1 MIFGKILRKI
11 GKQFKKLNT
20 KQTSNNTKVPLV
32 RKKCKQIFK
41 NI

>member
-11 GKQFKKLNT
+11 GKQFKKLKTN
-20 KQTSNNTKVPLV
+20 QTSKNTKVPLV
-32 RKKCKQIFK
+32 RKKRKQIFH